1 MWSDR
6 CRKMYGFVT
15 DVVLLRVE
23 AGGVGVLACIL
34 GHPLGLSGRW
44 WCQEPS
50 MGACVST
57 IVLGQPAR
65 CPFMVFNSSN
75 QHLLPPGVR
84 SPACKPQ
91 QTEPQQ
97 TETSSRPAECRRCS
111 LCRAAATIFRGQCCC
126 PGPCTALTASAL
138 PRSPTVPLMCG
149 FLFSS

>member
-1 MWSDR
+1 MSQDVWLRHR
-6 CRKMYGFVT
+6 CGAAESGGGRGW
-15 DVVLLRVE
+15 
-23 AGGVGVLACIL
+23 GVGM
-34 GHPLGLSGRW
+34 HPGPPSGAVRTVVVSRTING
-44 WCQEPS
+44 C
-50 MGACVST
+50 MCVST

-75 QHLLPPGVR
+75 QHLLLPGVR

-97 TETSSRPAECRRCS
+97 TETSSCPAECRRCS

-138 PRSPTVPLMCG
+138 PRSPIVLLMCG
-149 FLFSS
+149 FLFSSWW